1 MPTLIHFVGGADI
14 VLGED
19 FDKVNNQLASST
31 GGLFTRFELD
41 NHVVSVFRI
50 NVLYLEEA
58 SGEAPFVP

>member
-41 NHVVSVFRI
+41 DRVSVFRE